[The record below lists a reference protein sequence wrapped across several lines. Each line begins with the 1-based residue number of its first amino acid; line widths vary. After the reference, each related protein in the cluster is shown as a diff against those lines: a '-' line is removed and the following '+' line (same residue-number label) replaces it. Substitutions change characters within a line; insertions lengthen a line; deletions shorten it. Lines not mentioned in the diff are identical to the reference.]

1 METPS
6 STRRFT
12 RSQILATSNSNTI
25 NNGIPMSR
33 KNGESEKGNSKS
45 RPRTGNQQ
53 DRSALIDISN
63 DSPIV
68 GLAIGRLVETPL
80 SETSK
85 MRNSKQAKDP
95 IKTPG
100 SGEALLRGQVKSLLQ
115 KVEEEAE
122 LSKLSSEHKPFS
134 HLKGCFVNSPTGLL
148 APTPANTHLVLNL
161 SDNAGFKNSCLA
173 LVTPSPV
180 QEQLMTSQMVT
191 ELLEGTEQ
199 EGPVCENSSITR
211 SLLLDFTEKLEGPD
225 PSGCSSVLTNIG
237 GESEGKEKSSRMEEE
252 DADSI
257 WSVQVN
263 ASSKDDEDSNEEIEE
278 DDDYAEEE
286 EEGDDGGFVD
296 ELCEWMS
303 NISVCEGKLIPKF
316 SGKHTRFVYN
326 RDDEIEGE
334 EVSGGGAESEASFA
348 VSTGIVRLKG
358 LPTPEGK
365 HFRFPEEEE
374 QEDN

>member
-6 STRRFT
+6 STRRLT

-45 RPRTGNQQ
+45 RPRIGNQQ

-68 GLAIGRLVETPL
+68 GLAVGRLVETPL

-100 SGEALLRGQVKSLLQ
+100 SGEALLRGQVKTLLQ

-148 APTPANTHLVLNL
+148 APTPANTPLVLNL
-161 SDNAGFKNSCLA
+161 YDNKGFKNSCLA

-191 ELLEGTEQ
+191 ELLEGTKQ

-211 SLLLDFTEKLEGPD
+211 SLLLDFTEKLEGSD
-225 PSGCSSVLTNIG
+225 PSGCPSVLTNIG
-237 GESEGKEKSSRMEEE
+237 GESEGKEKTSRMEEE
-252 DADSI
+252 DAASV

-263 ASSKDDEDSNEEIEE
+263 ASSKDDEEEDEDSIEEIEE
-278 DDDYAEEE
+278 DDDYAEE
-286 EEGDDGGFVD
+286 DGGFVD
-296 ELCEWMS
+296 ELCKWMS
-303 NISVCEGKLIPKF
+303 NISVREWKLIPKF

-326 RDDEIEGE
+326 RSDEIEGE
-334 EVSGGGAESEASFA
+334 EVSGGGGESEASFA

-365 HFRFPEEEE
+365 HFRFHEEEE
-374 QEDN
+374 EEDN